1 MYGYCRLSRD
11 EDKENYAS
19 IEEQKR
25 IIQDYAI
32 SRNWT
37 ISDFYID
44 DNVSGY
50 TFNRPAFSKMIEK
63 VKGGKIDVVIAK
75 DLSRIGRHN
84 GRVLVL
90 IDEFKNIQKN
100 LILVSE
106 MGGTYD
112 VLNDRDDT
120 IGITTWFNERYVKDC
135 SRKTRDHMYS
145 KQKTGRLIM
154 GNYYGYIKDPK
165 DITKLYVDEELRPVV
180 ELIYKLYTEE
190 GIGRKK
196 ICDILN
202 SKYNYPTPSVYYQMK
217 HLERGR
223 IYKHPVQKLWST
235 YMVRNILENDVYCGT
250 LRTHKKKTVSI
261 RGKAIKLP
269 EEEHFVFENHH
280 EAIISKETFNLAQEI
295 RKRKL
300 NTKSTSSTRKR
311 NYYFSGLCRCGDC
324 GFGVSGITITRK
336 QSQKGYEC
344 SQYRTYGKAR
354 CKCHEIKESDIII
367 HFKEFLKFTK
377 NKYIDEINK
386 IQLQTKTNAKT
397 NNKEKIKFEIE
408 NLNAEYKV
416 LISQKIKDL
425 TNTTN
430 EYQRE
435 MIENTYKELE
445 KYKTNRIEQLRK
457 LLEQQQEDLYT
468 EKIKKLKTAIEYFD
482 DILKSNEPNRYILEC
497 LIDKI
502 WIYHDKSVKFELK
515 PEISRLI

>member
-25 IIQDYAI
+25 IIQDYVT

-154 GNYYGYIKDPK
+154 GNYYGYIKDPE
-165 DITKLYVDEELRPVV
+165 DTTKLYVEEELRPVI

-202 SKYNYPTPSVYYQMK
+202 SKYNYPTPSAYYQMK
-217 HLERGR
+217 HLKR
-223 IYKHPVQKLWST
+223 Q
-235 YMVRNILENDVYCGT
+235 NI
-250 LRTHKKKTVSI
+250 
-261 RGKAIKLP
+261 
-269 EEEHFVFENHH
+269 
-280 EAIISKETFNLAQEI
+280 
-295 RKRKL
+295 
-300 NTKSTSSTRKR
+300 
-311 NYYFSGLCRCGDC
+311 
-324 GFGVSGITITRK
+324 
-336 QSQKGYEC
+336 
-344 SQYRTYGKAR
+344 
-354 CKCHEIKESDIII
+354 
-367 HFKEFLKFTK
+367 
-377 NKYIDEINK
+377 
-386 IQLQTKTNAKT
+386 
-397 NNKEKIKFEIE
+397 
-408 NLNAEYKV
+408 
-416 LISQKIKDL
+416 
-425 TNTTN
+425 
-430 EYQRE
+430 
-435 MIENTYKELE
+435 
-445 KYKTNRIEQLRK
+445 
-457 LLEQQQEDLYT
+457 
-468 EKIKKLKTAIEYFD
+468 
-482 DILKSNEPNRYILEC
+482 
-497 LIDKI
+497 
-502 WIYHDKSVKFELK
+502 
-515 PEISRLI
+515 